1 MKDNRK
7 IHNRR
12 SIRLKGYDYSQIGA
26 YFVTI
31 CTHNREFLFGNI
43 SDGKM
48 ILNDY
53 GKIVEQCW
61 YDLPNHY
68 NNIELHEFVV
78 MPNHFHGIISIV
90 TTDNT
95 PVGAIHESPL
105 QLQRRKML
113 LPKIIGRL
121 KMNTAKQINIIRNT
135 PGIPVWQRNYYEHII
150 RDDESFYRISKY
162 IINNPIN
169 WEKDDY
175 YA

>member
-43 SDGKM
+43 SDSKM

-61 YDLPNHY
+61 Y
-68 NNIELHEFVV
+68 
-78 MPNHFHGIISIV
+78 
-90 TTDNT
+90 
-95 PVGAIHESPL
+95 ESPI

-113 LPKIIGRL
+113 LPKIIGRF